1 MAGSNI
7 QPLVGGLVGRPLDL
21 TAATASSSF
30 SSLSPPPSLLCSL
43 LTVAA
48 TVPERPRPAPE
59 DKRRQQ
65 MEKPPKLLIS
75 LANLWTRQVFL
86 DFRHHHHSLLITS
99 QPSHCSYR
107 IVSKRQ
113 KPPWP
118 KKWKLSDIFVRLN
131 WDFWKSSL
139 VYLFVCLFVCGA
151 LGTGRQ
157 AEQWIDGTRCPP
169 HPPPL
174 PTCPPPLQAPH
185 DHWPHD
191 QWPTTWLHTR
201 RLQNWPISATSIL
214 VIIWPM
220 LTNNGWS
227 LGHTVMTIGMFS
239 QALCSVG
246 LLIFN
251 LDQTGLQ
258 GRPIIKSNLEDI

>member
-1 MAGSNI
+1 MTSSLCRDIWPDSDDGNI

-118 KKWKLSDIFVRLN
+118 KKKLSDIFVRLN
-131 WDFWKSSL
+131 WDIWKSSL

-185 DHWPHD
+185 DHRPHD
-191 QWPTTWLHTR
+191 QWPTTRLHTR
-201 RLQNWPISATSIL
+201 RLQNWPISAAPIL

-227 LGHTVMTIGMFS
+227 LGHTVMTIGMVS
-239 QALCSVG
+239 QALSSVG
-246 LLIFN
+246 LLIFK
-251 LDQTGLQ
+251 LYY
-258 GRPIIKSNLEDI
+258 RAAR